1 MRFLFFIIFLSILGC
16 KNTNSKNVN
25 AAHNCTPSNSRF
37 TSDDENNFIKNTSIS
52 YVGKVLIPGGTF
64 SMGADDNQGWRDE
77 FPKHDVII
85 DSFWMDIHEVT
96 NAQFSE
102 FVEATGYVTTAEK
115 TVDWEELK
123 KLLPVG
129 TPKPDDDKLAPASL
143 VFVPT
148 EEKVP
153 LNDVSRWWE
162 WRKGS
167 NWRHPD
173 GPLSSIEGKE
183 NHPVVHVS
191 WFDAIAYCEWSGTR
205 LPTEAEWEFASR
217 GGLKN
222 SVYSWGDEDLD
233 DGNPKANT
241 WEGDFPYNNSLRDGY
256 YSTAPVKSFPSN
268 GYGLYDIS
276 GNVWEW
282 CSDWYNENYYS
293 ILKNETSYN
302 PKGPSK
308 SFDSNEPYAEKRVS
322 RGGSFLCNKSYCSGY
337 RNSMR
342 MKTTPDT
349 GSSHTGFRTVVDLK

>member
-1 MRFLFFIIFLSILGC
+1 MTFQDGG
-16 KNTNSKNVN
+16 NG
-25 AAHNCTPSNSRF
+25 
-37 TSDDENNFIKNTSIS
+37 E
-52 YVGKVLIPGGTF
+52 KVQTGGTLMVL
-64 SMGADDNQGWRDE
+64 SVQLKE
-77 FPKHDVII
+77 KKII
-85 DSFWMDIHEVT
+85 
-96 NAQFSE
+96 Q
-102 FVEATGYVTTAEK
+102 
-115 TVDWEELK
+115 
-123 KLLPVG
+123 
-129 TPKPDDDKLAPASL
+129 
-143 VFVPT
+143 
-148 EEKVP
+148 
-153 LNDVSRWWE
+153 
-162 WRKGS
+162 
-167 NWRHPD
+167 
-173 GPLSSIEGKE
+173 
-183 NHPVVHVS
+183 VVHVS

-293 ILKNETSYN
+293 MLKNETSYN

-349 GSSHTGFRTVVDLK
+349 GSSHTGFRTVADLK